1 MHRHLKK
8 LVDTARK
15 HGYYAPV
22 KEHNKIIQEIAD
34 DLYRH
39 RNAEE
44 ALDCAICD
52 MLREAIRVL
61 AQIEDQ
67 QQKQETK

>member
-1 MHRHLKK
+1 
-8 LVDTARK
+8 
-15 HGYYAPV
+15 V